1 MVLVGSLAALHNLVE
16 WNSRCDAG
24 KVENGEG
31 QAKSSR
37 PPLHLCSG
45 IWSPPNLL
53 MGLE

>member
-31 QAKSSR
+31 LAKSSL